1 MSNHAKDDIS
11 SPWLWSS
18 MSDEYLTV
26 PESIDLER
34 KIDKPP
40 EGNKNTVKY
49 DFTDHG
55 FLEIKYSS
63 NTLYLSNSSYFF

>member
-1 MSNHAKDDIS
+1 
-11 SPWLWSS
+11 

-55 FLEIKYSS
+55 FMEIKYSS
-63 NTLYLSNSSYFF
+63 NTLYFPCLIPLISFKILLFRQTN